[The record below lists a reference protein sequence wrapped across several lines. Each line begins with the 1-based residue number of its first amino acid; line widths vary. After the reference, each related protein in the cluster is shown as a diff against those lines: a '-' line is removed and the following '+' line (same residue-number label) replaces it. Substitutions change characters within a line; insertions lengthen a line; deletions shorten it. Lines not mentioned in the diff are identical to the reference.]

1 MLQITSF
8 QQFLLFF
15 LFVYFSKQLIVMKAQ
30 KADVQ
35 VNTSFWDLYIHSAIN
50 LEGFTLSVM

>member
-1 MLQITSF
+1 
-8 QQFLLFF
+8 
-15 LFVYFSKQLIVMKAQ
+15 MKAQ

-50 LEGFTLSVM
+50 LEGFTLSVI